1 MPILSLIYNYLDW
14 IGLDWIIYLTELQS
28 IHLYYSNYTQPQLQ
42 DPWNEPLA
50 LRSKARVSTK
60 CMNTLLGLVTLRNM
74 NRVDYITGN
83 QKPQGVIA
91 DVLRVG
97 RLRFQDKISFS
108 YNDVKNFTNK
118 KFCFTITHFFNVF
131 MTYFKVKWTKN
142 LTRD

>member
-1 MPILSLIYNYLDW
+1 M
-14 IGLDWIIYLTELQS
+14 YLTELQS
-28 IHLYYSNYTQPQLQ
+28 IHLYYNNCTQSQLQ

-60 CMNTLLGLVTLRNM
+60 CMNTLLGLVTLLNM

-97 RLRFQDKISFS
+97 CLRFQDKISFL
-108 YNDVKNFTNK
+108 YNDVKNLKNI
-118 KFCFTITHFFNVF
+118 KFDFAITHFFCSRFYDV
-131 MTYFKVKWTKN
+131 
-142 LTRD
+142 L